1 MAAAPISINYLAF
14 RQFLAFF
21 FGNYAKPILQGLV
34 SVQTYQGFG
43 SI

>member
-1 MAAAPISINYLAF
+1 MAAPISYITF
-14 RQFLAFF
+14 RQFLAFA

-34 SVQTYQGFG
+34 ATQTYQGFG